1 MIDPFELNK
10 QREIVFNAEP
20 PGQVA
25 CAYQLLAGL
34 PNCKVE
40 HGDTPN
46 SLRVTYNL
54 RDYTLNGL
62 EDGLTKEGFHL
73 DHSPLHSIG
82 RQVIYYCEDT
92 ACHNLDIPIYPA
104 KKNEREVFVK
114 AYGQEPHGDHDDTP
128 TELRDYK

>member
-25 CAYQLLAGL
+25 RAYQLLAGL

-40 HGDTPN
+40 HGATPN
-46 SLRVTYNL
+46 SLRVTYSL

-62 EDGLTKEGFHL
+62 EDGLSKEGFHL

-92 ACHNLDIPIYPA
+92 ACHNLDIPMHPT
-104 KKNEREVFVK
+104 KKKEREVFVK

-128 TELRDYK
+128 TELRDYQ